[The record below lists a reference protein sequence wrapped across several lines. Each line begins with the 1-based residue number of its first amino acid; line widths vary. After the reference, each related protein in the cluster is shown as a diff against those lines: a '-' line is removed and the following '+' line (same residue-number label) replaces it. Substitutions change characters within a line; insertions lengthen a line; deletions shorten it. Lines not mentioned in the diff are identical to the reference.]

1 MARSLIRALAG
12 SWYVLAFLSLFG
24 MGAWYGFF
32 EPPFLTYRNLPFPVV
47 REPRPGE
54 AVLLTV
60 WRCNADDHERSYAI
74 SHVLVRE
81 SDEERTILPPGLV
94 PIRPGCTIETSAAN
108 VIPAGTLPGRYYV
121 EGHAEAH
128 GTVRRHDVYWRSAA
142 FTVHERNP

>member
-1 MARSLIRALAG
+1 MARTLIRALAG

-24 MGAWYGFF
+24 MGAWYGWL

-81 SDEERTILPPGLV
+81 SDEEADHPSPGPGADPPGLHD
-94 PIRPGCTIETSAAN
+94 RDERGQRH
-108 VIPAGTLPGRYYV
+108 PGR
-121 EGHAEAH
+121 HPARSLL
-128 GTVRRHDVYWRSAA
+128 RRGPRRSAWHRPQA
-142 FTVHERNP
+142 